1 MSSHDFVT
9 VQAPATTANL
19 GPGFDSLGIA
29 LGLYN
34 TVTLKM
40 ADEAVVEIEG
50 LGDDELPKDETNLI
64 YQSARALADRVGLA
78 GEWHV
83 RQQNNIPLASG
94 MGSSS
99 AAIVAGLK
107 AAEAALSI
115 SLPDDEMLEMAV
127 VLEGHPDNVAP
138 ALLGGFTVCYDKSDG
153 GRGVVSLDVPDNLQ
167 AVVVTPD
174 FTVDTQ
180 AARKVLPDTVPREDA
195 VFNLC
200 QSSAL
205 VAMLV
210 SRQYHDLAAAMCDRL
225 HQPYRAHL
233 VPGMEKIIAAAVEA
247 GAHGAALS
255 GSGPSIL
262 ALADEYA
269 TSAIE
274 AAMLQAAEESTEATW
289 EGRILT
295 LDRAGAKV
303 C

>member
-1 MSSHDFVT
+1 MASDEFVT

-19 GPGFDSLGIA
+19 GPGYDCLGIA

-40 ADEAVVEIEG
+40 ADRPLVEIEG
-50 LGDDELPKDETNLI
+50 IGADELPKDETNLI
-64 YQSARALADRVGLA
+64 YQSVQALADRVGMPGA
-78 GEWHV
+78 WHI
-83 RQQNNIPLASG
+83 RQHNSIPLASG

-107 AAEAALSI
+107 VAEAALDI

-127 VLEGHPDNVAP
+127 ELEGHPDNVAP
-138 ALLGGFTVCYDKSDG
+138 ALLGGFTVCYEKADG
-153 GRGVVSLDVPDNLQ
+153 GHGVVGLEVPDRLQ

-180 AARKVLPDTVPREDA
+180 AARKVLPDELPHEDA
-195 VFNLC
+195 VYNVC

-210 SRQYHDLAAAMCDRL
+210 SRQYDDLAAAMRDRL
-225 HQPYRAHL
+225 HQPYRAQL
-233 VPGMEKIIAAAVEA
+233 VPGMEEIIAVAVEA

-269 TSAIE
+269 TSAVETAMLE
-274 AAMLQAAEESTEATW
+274 AADESTGAVW

-295 LDRAGAKV
+295 LDNAGAKV